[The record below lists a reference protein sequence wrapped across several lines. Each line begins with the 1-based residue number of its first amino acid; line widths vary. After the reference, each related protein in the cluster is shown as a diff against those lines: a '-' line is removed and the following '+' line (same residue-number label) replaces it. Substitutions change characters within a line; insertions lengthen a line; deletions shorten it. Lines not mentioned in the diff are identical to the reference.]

1 MMVRL
6 RFESRSGVLRVVF
19 PKWFYA
25 LPPRKCRY
33 TSSKYNL
40 SKGSARL
47 TSVRASERARKRLG
61 GHTGERASERA
72 RTPNIN
78 SEGNAGLIF
87 ALSRPTLA
95 KSPHSQL
102 CLKMVYWGK
111 KELLDKSPHYQ
122 LCLKVHRGFACVL
135 DLSTTMVEGSCVCD
149 VLCNHWTI
157 GTVILL
163 LSVKIYL
170 KLSCGSC
177 KSDRR
182 LDGKT
187 VIVTGANTG
196 IGKETARDLARRG
209 ARVILACRNVDKAN
223 TARDEIVASTGNQD
237 VLVRKLDLASLS
249 SVREFSK
256 QILESEPRLDVLI
269 NNAGVAGI
277 DKIMTEDNLVLG
289 MQANHFAPFL
299 LTNLLAECKHINWSA
314 LRHINWSALRS
325 HQLVYPP
332 THQLVH
338 PPTHQLVHPLTH
350 QLVYPP
356 THQLVS
362 PLTHQLVYPP
372 THQLVHPPTHQLVH
386 PPTHQLVHPL
396 THQLVYPPTHQL
408 VSPLTHQFGLPS
420 DTSIGLPSN
429 TSTGFSSDTSTGLPS
444 DTSTGFSSD
453 TSIGL
458 PSDTSIGLPSNTSTG
473 FSSDTSNGLPSDTS
487 TGLLRDSAPSRI
499 VNVSSLMHKYC
510 KLDLENLNCEKSFNK
525 TDVYSVSKLNNILM
539 TSELSRR
546 LKGTGKCDYV
556 EHASGVTAN
565 SLHPG
570 VIKTEIMRQMPALML
585 AVTNFFMGIFAK
597 EKPPP
602 VHPTEI
608 RTSISPSSAAELN
621 TTSALANYATEAG
634 RRERSSDHL

>member
-1 MMVRL
+1 
-6 RFESRSGVLRVVF
+6 
-19 PKWFYA
+19 
-25 LPPRKCRY
+25 
-33 TSSKYNL
+33 
-40 SKGSARL
+40 
-47 TSVRASERARKRLG
+47 
-61 GHTGERASERA
+61 
-72 RTPNIN
+72 
-78 SEGNAGLIF
+78 
-87 ALSRPTLA
+87 
-95 KSPHSQL
+95 
-102 CLKMVYWGK
+102 
-111 KELLDKSPHYQ
+111 
-122 LCLKVHRGFACVL
+122 
-135 DLSTTMVEGSCVCD
+135 MVEGSCVCD

-170 KLSCGSC
+170 KLSCGAC

-256 QILESEPRLDVLI
+256 HILESEPRLDVLI

-299 LTNLLAECKHINWSA
+299 LTNLLA
-314 LRHINWSALRS
+314 
-325 HQLVYPP
+325 
-332 THQLVH
+332 
-338 PPTHQLVHPLTH
+338 
-350 QLVYPP
+350 
-356 THQLVS
+356 VS
-362 PLTHQLVYPP
+362 TSTDP
-372 THQLVHPPTHQLVH
+372 
-386 PPTHQLVHPL
+386 
-396 THQLVYPPTHQL
+396 
-408 VSPLTHQFGLPS
+408 PS
-420 DTSIGLPSN
+420 DTS
-429 TSTGFSSDTSTGLPS
+429 TSPPSDTSTGLPS
-444 DTSTGFSSD
+444 DTPIGPPFD
-453 TSIGL
+453 TSI
-458 PSDTSIGLPSNTSTG
+458 
-473 FSSDTSNGLPSDTS
+473 
-487 TGLLRDSAPSRI
+487 GLLRDSAPSRI
-499 VNVSSLMHKYC
+499 VNVSSLLHKYC

-597 EKPPP
+597 DAVEGAQTTSRRTPWKELRPPLEGLGASDLVTTCCLFQDAVEGAQTTIYLAVSEEVEGLTGKYFADCKEVTP
-602 VHPTEI
+602 
-608 RTSISPSSAAELN
+608 SAAARDEGLAKKLWEKTEELVK
-621 TTSALANYATEAG
+621 LKPQEM
-634 RRERSSDHL
+634 RL